1 MTNKKAMRKIH
12 LWLGLVFGPVVFVV
26 ALSGSTLVFKEE
38 LEVFLERKQLYVA
51 EVLPQRKSIDELATL
66 VYKHHPD
73 KKITKIDIP
82 HQRERSVLFSI
93 RKDKEESLT
102 IAVNPYTGQL
112 LGEIGQHKE
121 FLAKVRSLHRYLLMG
136 KSGKKITG
144 ISCLVFISQLITGL
158 VLWWPRNRPA
168 VRQRFRVKWRASFK
182 RVNWDVHVVGGFYS
196 FLLLLPIAST
206 GLTWSYPVTRKMIH
220 VLADGGPPPK
230 FAHPPNATID
240 ASGSQGSF
248 EKMIAATHNQSNYRG
263 DINIS
268 VPDDES
274 DKSVTVRKENKSVKI
289 PRIYDRAYFDRYS
302 AEVLGLRPFESK
314 SRGEKIRNM
323 LYPIHG
329 GGVYGWPTQII
340 ALLAALF
347 AASLPVTGTLIWLG
361 KKKGLTETNKRQMAN
376 EERHEFKGMCLPRL
390 LDIRYVARSLGYLKL
405 SCCFCY

>member
-248 EKMIAATHNQSNYRG
+248 EKMIAATHNQYNYRG

-274 DKSVTVRKENKSVKI
+274 DKSV
-289 PRIYDRAYFDRYS
+289 
-302 AEVLGLRPFESK
+302 
-314 SRGEKIRNM
+314 
-323 LYPIHG
+323 YPIHG

-361 KKKGLTETNKRQMAN
+361 KKKGLPETNKRQMAN